1 MFVSAK
7 MVTLT
12 VLDPTKY
19 LGELESFIFNVSII
33 GLVSTTWVFL
43 VFLLSRKWRKT
54 PHFFTMCLVISQV
67 LFRGSIHSFW
77 GSLLEFDLEFIV
89 HCYRSFGSGSS
100 GPNTISAT
108 SINNK

>member
-77 GSLLEFDLEFIV
+77 GSLLEFDL
-89 HCYRSFGSGSS
+89 YRSFASGSS